1 MLTLE
6 TAMLTAFDERNDM
19 VLLQITTGLTGA
31 AVAVFV
37 LGVAVYMIR
46 TSNRYLRKIALS
58 EES

>member
-19 VLLQITTGLTGA
+19 VFRQITTGLTGA

-37 LGVAVYMIR
+37 IGVAVYMIR